1 MPEGAAATVAPSEF
15 IDLIE
20 YLSAQNQDVKPQ

>member
-20 YLSAQNQDVKPQ
+20 YLSAQMQEVQP